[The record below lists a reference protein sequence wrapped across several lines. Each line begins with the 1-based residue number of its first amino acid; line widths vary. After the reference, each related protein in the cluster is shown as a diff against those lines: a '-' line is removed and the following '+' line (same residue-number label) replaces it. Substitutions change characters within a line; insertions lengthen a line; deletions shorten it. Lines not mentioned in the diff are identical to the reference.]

1 MSNFDEFRFSFGNDP
16 AEQKLQI
23 LRHEFL
29 GKSAVIQGYAEILRQ
44 AFERPEMVQSADELK
59 DSISKIIDSEQYIR
73 DLIDALTISH
83 NREKYGLPELRPYEN
98 LLDAIRVTA
107 QKLALPL
114 AEAVDDT
121 SRIFICGQYPLVLRD
136 EPKYHRQISF
146 ALVKSKFLVELFA
159 FVENRMFQV
168 EYEIVLSTL
177 DDVAVVINQWLLEQR
192 TLTQMQETYPLPKT
206 DS

>member
-1 MSNFDEFRFSFGNDP
+1 MSNFDEFRFSFGNNP

-29 GKSAVIQGYAEILRQ
+29 GKSAVIRGYAEILRR
-44 AFERPEMVQSADELK
+44 AFEQPETVQNPDEMK

-73 DLIDALTISH
+73 DLIDALTISQS
-83 NREKYGLPELRPYEN
+83 REKYGISELRPYDN
-98 LLDAIRVTA
+98 LLDAIRETA
-107 QKLALPL
+107 KKLALPL
-114 AEAVDDT
+114 AEAIDNGVK
-121 SRIFICGQYPLVLRD
+121 IFIVGQYPLVLRD
-136 EPKYHRQISF
+136 EPRYHRQTSF
-146 ALVKSKFLVELFA
+146 SLVKSNYLVELDT

-168 EYEIVLSTL
+168 EHEIFLSTL

-192 TLTQMQETYPLPKT
+192 TLTQMQEAYPLHKT

>member
-1 MSNFDEFRFSFGNDP
+1 MSNFDEFRFSFGNNP

-44 AFERPEMVQSADELK
+44 AFERPEMVQSPDELK

-98 LLDAIRVTA
+98 LLDAIRATA

-114 AEAVDDT
+114 AEAIDDT
-121 SRIFICGQYPLVLRD
+121 SRIFVYSGYPLVLRD
-136 EPKYHRQISF
+136 EPKYHRQIYF
-146 ALVKSKFLVELFA
+146 HLVNSKYVVELLSWID
-159 FVENRMFQV
+159 NRMFQSDLQV
-168 EYEIVLSTL
+168 SFSTL
-177 DDVAVVINQWLLEQR
+177 DDVAVVINQWLLEKR
-192 TLTQMQETYPLPKT
+192 TLDEMQAIYPSSKK
-206 DS
+206 SS